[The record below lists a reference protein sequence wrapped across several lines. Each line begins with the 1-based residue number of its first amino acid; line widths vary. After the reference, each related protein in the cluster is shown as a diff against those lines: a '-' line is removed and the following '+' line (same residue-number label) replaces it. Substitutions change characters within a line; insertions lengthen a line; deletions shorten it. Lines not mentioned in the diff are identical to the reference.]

1 MADQGPDRR
10 KRKHRYRQRVIFAEC
25 KRELNSDYKDNH
37 AKPVH
42 KGKKV
47 AFMMVREWNQSQLAF
62 SNKSSTESQPS
73 RKLFRAVIQ
82 LDTHDE
88 KGIKNESTVTIHNP
102 LPGISS
108 IVSVDNQNDK
118 LYNIAQRGHEE
129 D

>member
-1 MADQGPDRR
+1 MADRGPDRR
-10 KRKHRYRQRVIFAEC
+10 KRKHHYRQRVICAEC

-118 LYNIAQRGHEE
+118 L
-129 D
+129 